1 MEIIYLRTS
10 TEEQS
15 PGNQLKD
22 VLMIAPPNCVVIIE
36 QQSAW
41 KDHLH
46 NRPKFKKVYDD
57 IKKGNIKGIY
67 VWDLDRLYRNRIKC
81 VEFIKLC
88 QYKKVKIK
96 SYRQQWLN
104 ELQNIPSP
112 FNEIISDLM
121 IQIVSWIAEEES
133 NKKSD
138 RIKIAFKNHKKDNW
152 GRPKLNIDV
161 EQINFLRDNGK
172 SLREIATILNVSKSK
187 IHVVVNKHKKVPHSP
202 TTP

>member
-1 MEIIYLRTS
+1 MLFEPLKDIMMNIIYLRTS

-15 PGNQLKD
+15 PGNQLTD
-22 VLMIAPPNCVVIIE
+22 VLEIAPHDCIVIE
-36 QQSAW
+36 EKQSAW

-46 NRPKFKKVYDD
+46 NRPLFKKVYDD

-104 ELQNIPSP
+104 ELQNIPAP

-152 GRPKLNIDV
+152 GRPQLKLDV
-161 EQINFLRDNGK
+161 DQVKLLRDSGK
-172 SLREIATILNVSKSK
+172 SLREIATILKVSKSK
-187 IHVVVNKHKKVPHSP
+187 IHVVVNKH
-202 TTP
+202 